1 MDDIDSK
8 VIKLA
13 AVPLLQPITF
23 LINLS
28 ISTQTF
34 PTKWKIGHVSP
45 LYKGKGLPRHLPSS
59 YQPITLLPII
69 SKLTEKAVQEQMVIY
84 MGERKEKSIPTS
96 TLTEPDLAQPPTA
109 TVRSVI

>member
-1 MDDIDSK
+1 MK

-13 AVPLLQPITF
+13 AVPLFQPITF

-34 PTKWKIGHVSP
+34 PSKWKIGRMSP

-59 YQPITLLPII
+59 YWPITLLSII
-69 SKLTEKAVQEQMVIY
+69 SKLTEKVVQEQMVTY
-84 MGERKEKSIPTS
+84 MEKQKKFHPNQHSYRTRFSTTS
-96 TLTEPDLAQPPTA
+96 ALVQLSDQLF
-109 TVRSVI
+109 